1 MTTGSTTALAAVPAP
16 RAPWRPRGL
25 TWAVLR
31 LHRAALLLWAATLA
45 AFALVSVW
53 MYVIGDEARRGI
65 GACADPPTGTLPS
78 CGDVAAIAADDT
90 YAIGIGLL
98 TGALAYVVF
107 PVTAWAAGALTGRE
121 LEHGTARL
129 AWAQS
134 VTPVRWLTARLAL
147 PAALLTAGTAAAHA
161 LLLWARGDDE
171 AGLVGDWYM
180 PDVYLAGGPT
190 ALAYPLAGLALG
202 ALAGLLTGRAT
213 AGAGLAL
220 AVWLVLYNALDHFRA
235 DLWPPVT
242 VTRTLSDEFADELPR
257 SAFQTGWHQFTEH
270 GVTKVTTTYHP
281 HSHLWPLQLVET
293 GLLLAL
299 TAAATGAC
307 YLLLRRRT
315 R

>member
-1 MTTGSTTALAAVPAP
+1 MTTGTTALAAAPAP

-31 LHRAALLLWAATLA
+31 LHRTALLLWPAALT
-45 AFALVSVW
+45 AFALVAVW
-53 MYVIGDEARRGI
+53 MYAIGDEARRGA
-65 GACADPPTGTLPS
+65 GPCAEPPTGTLPS
-78 CGDVAAIAADDT
+78 CGDVEAIATDDT

-107 PVTAWAAGALTGRE
+107 PVTAWAAGALLGRE

-134 VTPVRWLTARLAL
+134 VTPVRWLTAKLAL

-161 LLLWARGDDE
+161 LLLWARGDDN
-171 AGLVGDWYM
+171 ANLVGDWYM
-180 PDVYLAGGPT
+180 SDVYLAGGPT

-202 ALAGLLTGRAT
+202 ALAGLLTGRAL

-220 AVWLVLYNALDHFRA
+220 AVWLVLYNALDRFRA
-235 DLWPPVT
+235 ELWPPAT
-242 VTRTLSDEFADELPR
+242 ITRTLTDEFVYELPR
-257 SAFQTGWHQFTEH
+257 SAFQVDWDQFTEH

-281 HSHLWPLQLVET
+281 RSHFWPLQLVET